1 MLVNNADIPLKY
13 GKNGKCVGFLGK
25 RRNVSKHLSFADLT
39 TPTGEVL
46 QICSE
51 ANSDADSHALFRQIP
66 ANSPVIIDVQ
76 QQPPKSGRE
85 ALNQASS
92 KTTVYLKNIR
102 ALNEVP
108 KNLIVTP
115 EVVFPE
121 KKRYYQI
128 RFHPELQARLKFRSW
143 LKGKLSKGLFKK
155 GFTEIE
161 TPTLFKSTPEGA
173 REFLVP
179 TRQKGM
185 AYALN
190 QSPQQYKQILMAS
203 GVSRYMQWARCY
215 RDEDSRADR
224 QPEFTQLDMEWA
236 FAGAPRVRQDV
247 NDIVLGALSALR
259 PVHAYQDIRGERIPV
274 VSKIPEGPKV
284 SGEPKAHVFTT
295 LKFQDSIADYGIDK
309 PDLRIPNKVCRSSI
323 VIVRLWLTDSRSTL
337 SRISSPISSSSA

>member
-1 MLVNNADIPLKY
+1 M
-13 GKNGKCVGFLGK
+13 GKK
-25 RRNVSKHLSFADLT
+25 RNVSKHLSFADLT
-39 TPTGEVL
+39 TPTGEVI

-51 ANSDADSHALFRQIP
+51 ATTDADSHALFRQIP
-66 ANSPVIIDVQ
+66 PNSPVIINVQ
-76 QQPPKSGRE
+76 NQPSESGRE
-85 ALNQASS
+85 ALNQASN

-102 ALNEVP
+102 ALNSVP

-143 LKGKLSKGLFKK
+143 LKGELSQGLLKK
-155 GFTEIE
+155 GFTDIE

-179 TRQKGM
+179 TRLRGM

-236 FAGAPRVRQDV
+236 FAGASRVQKDV
-247 NDIVLGALSALR
+247 NDIILGALNALR
-259 PVHAYQDIRGERIPV
+259 PAHAYQDIRGESIPV
-274 VSKIPEGPKV
+274 VSEIPDTPRAADEHD
-284 SGEPKAHVFTT
+284 AHTFTT

-309 PDLRIPNKVCRSSI
+309 PDLRIPNKVRRRVFAYSASS
-323 VIVRLWLTDSRSTL
+323 LTILDSCYPRYPAL
-337 SRISSPISSSSA
+337 